1 MIRRCAVALGLLLL
15 AACQPAPAPAPAPQ
29 VALWAIGQSGND
41 TIHGWIIGTV
51 HALPPGTVWRRPA
64 IDAAMAS
71 ADRLVMEIGEPLDP
85 RIAGTALARLAM
97 TPGLPPPSARLDPA
111 GQKALL
117 ATYQM
122 LGLDDARFHDE
133 ESWAV
138 ALQISALASQK
149 AGAEASDGVEPQL
162 RARMAGKPVMGLE
175 TVDSQFAIFDALPPR
190 SQDRLLADVARE
202 ATDHRDSDAQML
214 NLWLKGD
221 ELGLTREANSDF
233 LADPTLHEAL
243 LTARNRAWT
252 AQLDSLLR
260 SGARPFIAVG
270 AAHVSGRDGLPVM
283 LRARGWTIK
292 RVY

>member
-1 MIRRCAVALGLLLL
+1 
-15 AACQPAPAPAPAPQ
+15 
-29 VALWAIGQSGND
+29 
-41 TIHGWIIGTV
+41 
-51 HALPPGTVWRRPA
+51 
-64 IDAAMAS
+64 
-71 ADRLVMEIGEPLDP
+71 
-85 RIAGTALARLAM
+85 
-97 TPGLPPPSARLDPA
+97 
-111 GQKALL
+111 
-117 ATYQM
+117 
-122 LGLDDARFHDE
+122 
-133 ESWAV
+133 
-138 ALQISALASQK
+138 
-149 AGAEASDGVEPQL
+149 
-162 RARMAGKPVMGLE
+162 MGLE

-270 AAHVSGRDGLPVM
+270 AAHVSGRDGLPAM